1 MTTTCP
7 CPAQIK
13 HLASTLPTK
22 GPFDFS
28 FLPTLPQPLADLCRS
43 IEACQH
49 PSHKSNP
56 DLSPPLVDL
65 SDAVLSLCHA
75 ACTTYHLLDDELGST
90 TSNGNGNGTTTTTA
104 TSPPTQTGNANPPL
118 TCTKSPMSLGK
129 LTLQAEEETLLA
141 RQVVYAVLER
151 LSTLLR
157 GVYARG
163 KGAAGGG
170 PAIGATATATVVMD
184 LDLGMAL
191 GTRQGLYG
199 REGDE
204 PVSQCLSRGLAL
216 LGKLFSE

>member
-1 MTTTCP
+1 
-7 CPAQIK
+7 
-13 HLASTLPTK
+13 
-22 GPFDFS
+22 
-28 FLPTLPQPLADLCRS
+28 
-43 IEACQH
+43 ACQY

-75 ACTTYHLLDDELGST
+75 ACTTYHLLNNKLGST
-90 TSNGNGNGTTTTTA
+90 TSNGNSNSTTTTTT

-118 TCTKSPMSLGK
+118 TCTKSPISLGK
-129 LTLQAEEETLLA
+129 LTLQAEEETLLT

-151 LSTLLR
+151 LSTLLHSI
-157 GVYARG
+157 YARG

-170 PAIGATATATVVMD
+170 LVISTTATTTVMMD

-204 PVSQCLSRGLAL
+204 P
-216 LGKLFSE
+216 

>member
-65 SDAVLSLCHA
+65 SDASRTKAHEDAATHAKSL
-75 ACTTYHLLDDELGST
+75 
-90 TSNGNGNGTTTTTA
+90 
-104 TSPPTQTGNANPPL
+104 
-118 TCTKSPMSLGK
+118 
-129 LTLQAEEETLLA
+129 
-141 RQVVYAVLER
+141 
-151 LSTLLR
+151 
-157 GVYARG
+157 
-163 KGAAGGG
+163 AG
-170 PAIGATATATVVMD
+170 
-184 LDLGMAL
+184 
-191 GTRQGLYG
+191 R
-199 REGDE
+199 
-204 PVSQCLSRGLAL
+204 
-216 LGKLFSE
+216 FSA